1 MILVSEA
8 GSMRAVAACE
18 AITWPLVSS
27 SSSQALADS
36 SGAGNACAQAPDAK
50 AAAASVAAANFAGP
64 AAALEKA

>member
-8 GSMRAVAACE
+8 GSIRVVAACD

-36 SGAGNACAQAPDAK
+36 TGWGIGCAIAPDMHA
-50 AAAASVAAANFAGP
+50 VATSRPAANFFINNI
-64 AAALEKA
+64 